1 MYIYVY
7 VSIEKREREKER
19 ERESCICAF
28 AIVCPQATAAF
39 YSLCPIVRI
48 ATMVAHSKAANPK
61 KGDLAKTKP
70 SQSSLGNQAVGFR
83 NLMKYRASEQC
94 KKAWAVWG
102 SRGPISHIARI
113 Q

>member
-1 MYIYVY
+1 MHRKR
-7 VSIEKREREKER
+7 EREREKER
-19 ERESCICAF
+19 ERERKLHMCFCYSVPSSQSCFLLPVPPRAS
-28 AIVCPQATAAF
+28 T
-39 YSLCPIVRI
+39 

-70 SQSSLGNQAVGFR
+70 SQGGLGTQAVGFR